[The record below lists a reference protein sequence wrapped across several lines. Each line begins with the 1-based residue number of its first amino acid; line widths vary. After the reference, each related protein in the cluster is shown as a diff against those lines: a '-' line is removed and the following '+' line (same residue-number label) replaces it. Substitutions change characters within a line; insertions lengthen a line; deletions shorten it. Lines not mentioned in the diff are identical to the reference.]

1 MTEPTLKRRRR
12 NARSWHRWLGLVAAI
27 PLLWLS
33 ISGLLL
39 NHAAFLGLNESEV
52 STGWIL
58 KKYNQ
63 VPEGDPRG
71 IQVGDRKVSQWG
83 KLLFL
88 DHEDLQLNGNLVGG
102 VAVKNRLV
110 IATDERVAIVN
121 GSGEMELDL
130 DELSLP
136 PLPVEGVGVEG
147 QQLVLRSAGETYRF
161 SDDFL
166 SFEEA
171 EILLSTTSLSLLEDG
186 ARDELESAIR
196 TRNAMPLSRVI
207 LDAHSGKLFGLPGT
221 LLTDLAAI
229 SVIVLTILGLRLFP
243 KRKP

>member
-12 NARSWHRWLGLVAAI
+12 NTRSWHRWLGLVAAI

-39 NHAAFLGLNESEV
+39 NHAAFLGLKESEV

-147 QQLVLRSAGETYRF
+147 QQLVLRSAGEIYRF

-171 EILLSTTSLSLLEDG
+171 EISLSTTSLSLLEDG

>member
-1 MTEPTLKRRRR
+1 MTEPTPKIRRR
-12 NARSWHRWLGLVAAI
+12 NARNWHRWLGLVAAI

-39 NHAAFLGLNESEV
+39 NHTEFLGLNEAEV

-147 QQLVLRSAGETYRF
+147 QQLVLRSAGGTYRF

-166 SFEEA
+166 SFKEA
-171 EILLSTTSLSLLEDG
+171 EISLSTTSLSLLEDR

-207 LDAHSGKLFGLPGT
+207 LDAHSGKIFGFPGT

-243 KRKP
+243 KRKL